1 MLQRA
6 AIAAWNEETH
16 VTEVRARYRDKRDL
30 LLPALESM
38 GLRSAGGDA
47 SFFLWME
54 GSDELAARWLER
66 GVIVAPGSFFGPAGA
81 GYLRLALVPPLE
93 AIERAIELMR
103 VSRSRAERRS
113 SPATFLSAATPR
125 RCRCA
130 SCAGT
135 AARSRRSARGP

>member
-1 MLQRA
+1 MPGYRAGFVAGDPEIVAALKKYRPNVGVAPPEVLQRA

-16 VTEVRARYRDKRDL
+16 VTEVRARYRTKREL

-93 AIERAIELMR
+93 AIERAVELMR
-103 VSRSRAERRS
+103 
-113 SPATFLSAATPR
+113 
-125 RCRCA
+125 
-130 SCAGT
+130 G
-135 AARSRRSARGP
+135 